1 VGTGG
6 RSGYKGTWDGVP
18 LMVGPVCL
26 ADCSNYVLVIPK
38 YANFQSWSYSC
49 FCSFLS
55 HLLLG
60 LD

>member
-6 RSGYKGTWDGVP
+6 ASGYKGTWDGVL
-18 LMVGPVCL
+18 LMLGPVHL

-38 YANFQSWSYSC
+38 STNFQSWSYSC
-49 FCSFLS
+49 FCSFLG

-60 LD
+60 SD